1 MKIARFRSSRRVV
14 YGVVLDEEI
23 AEIRGSIY
31 GNFRITDTRYSLED
45 VKLLPPTDAG
55 ELWGPGL
62 NFVDHLE
69 FAGSVF
75 GTEALPRPQ
84 QPQPWRKGRNALT
97 GVNDPIIIPK
107 DAAGEVHYEGEA
119 VAVIGK
125 TCRRIP
131 PGRASQFILGYTC
144 GNDVSERSWQKDDWT
159 FWRAK
164 GADTFAP
171 VGPWIE
177 TEVDSQGLDLLVRIN
192 GEEVQRCNTKE
203 MLFTFPEI
211 VSCISQQVTLR
222 PGDLVFSGA
231 TGVTRSITPGDT
243 VEVDIPGI
251 GVLSNPVIEEFAAAG
266 S

>member
-1 MKIARFRSSRRVV
+1 MKIARFRTGRKVA
-14 YGVVLDEEI
+14 YGVVLDDEI

-31 GNFRITDTRYSLED
+31 ASFRITDTRHPLAE
-45 VKLLPPTDAG
+45 VKVLPPTDAA

-69 FAGSVF
+69 YAGSVF
-75 GTEALPRPQ
+75 GQDALPVPQ
-84 QPQPWRKGRNALT
+84 KPQPWRKGRNAMT
-97 GVNDPIIIPK
+97 GANDPIIIPK

-119 VAVIGK
+119 VAVIAK
-125 TCRRIP
+125 NCRRVP
-131 PGRASQFILGYTC
+131 PERAAQFILGYTC
-144 GNDVSERSWQKDDWT
+144 GNDVSERAWQKDDWT

-177 TEVDSQGLDLLVRIN
+177 TELDPQQMDLLVRIN
-192 GEEVQRCNTKE
+192 GEEVQRCNTRD
-203 MLFTFPEI
+203 MLFSFAEI
-211 VSCISQQVTLR
+211 VSYISQHVTLK

-231 TGVTRSITPGDT
+231 TGVTRAITPGDT

-251 GVLSNPVIEEFAAAG
+251 GVLSNPVIAEFEAG
-266 S
+266 

>member
-1 MKIARFRSSRRVV
+1 MKIARFRTGRRIA
-14 YGVVLDEEI
+14 YGVVFDDEI

-31 GNFRITDTRYSLED
+31 AKFRITDTRYPLSE
-45 VKLLPPTDAG
+45 VKLLPPTEAT

-62 NFVDHLE
+62 NFLDHLE
-69 FAGSVF
+69 YAGTVLGQ
-75 GTEALPRPQ
+75 GTPAVPDR
-84 QPQPWRKGRNALT
+84 PQPWRKGRNAMT
-97 GVNDPIIIPK
+97 GVNDPIIVPK

-119 VAVIGK
+119 VAIIGK
-125 TCRRIP
+125 NCRRISP
-131 PGRASQFILGYTC
+131 ERASQFILGYTC

-171 VGPWIE
+171 VGPWID
-177 TEVDSQGLDLLVRIN
+177 TEVAPQELNLLVRIN
-192 GEEVQRCNTKE
+192 GKEVQRCNTRD
-203 MLFTFPEI
+203 MLFTFSEI
-211 VSCISQQVTLR
+211 VSYISQHVTLR

-231 TGVTRSITPGDT
+231 TGVTRAIKPGDT

-251 GVLSNPVIEEFAAAG
+251 GVLSNPVIAEFDAAN